1 MKIVN
6 SDLAMQSAHG
16 ALTRDT
22 SSETLSTWRGE
33 RQAGETTTRGGNQ
46 AAAQSLFANISS
58 AGWQA
63 LMNALGSDA
72 AVPPAR
78 PAGSTLEVPSFTAI
92 DSGADSTQAIDSA
105 IDAADNDP
113 IVILIKR
120 MIEMLTGQKIKTFRL
135 GAFAA
140 EMRHAESSTAQAAA
154 TAQSAA
160 AARAGFGIAYDYH
173 AVHEEA
179 EATSFAA
186 SGVVRT
192 ADGREI
198 DFRLD
203 LAMTR
208 YYREETNVSLR
219 AGDAVRKDPLV
230 VNFGGTAAQLSGLAD
245 QRFSFD
251 LDGDG
256 RLDEL
261 PTFAS
266 GSGYLAI
273 DRNQNG
279 RIDSG
284 KELFGPQSG
293 NGFKDLARLDSDGN
307 GWIDEGD
314 AAFAQLVVWVPDAEG
329 NGQVIK
335 LKDLDIGALAL
346 AHTNTPCALRDG
358 NNTDLGRVKSS
369 GVYLTESGQA
379 GSLQEI
385 DLTV

>member
-293 NGFKDLARLDSDGN
+293 NGFQDLARLDSDGN

-314 AAFAQLVVWVPDAEG
+314 AAFAQLVVWVPDAAG

-346 AHTNTPCALRDG
+346 AHTNTPFALRDG